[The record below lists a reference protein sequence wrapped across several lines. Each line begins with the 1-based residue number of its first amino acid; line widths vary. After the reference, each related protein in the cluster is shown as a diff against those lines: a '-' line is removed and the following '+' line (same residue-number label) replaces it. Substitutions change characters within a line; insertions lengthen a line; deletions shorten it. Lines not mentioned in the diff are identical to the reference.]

1 MAKDRFGYEEF
12 GVGMLVGLIFG
23 AGLGLL
29 LAPQSGA
36 ATRKQIA
43 ETAANIKDSAAD
55 LVDQAKKSLELA
67 MAKVEGALG
76 LEEKHIHKKLGE
88 IRAELEKYNLGKA

>member
-12 GVGMLVGLIFG
+12 GVGMLIGLIFG

-36 ATRKQIA
+36 ATRKQLTD
-43 ETAANIKDSAAD
+43 TASNLKDSAVD

-67 MAKVEGALG
+67 ATKVEGALG
-76 LEEKHIHKKLGE
+76 LEEKNIRKKLGE
-88 IRAELEKYNLGKA
+88 IRAELEKYKLGEA

>member
-12 GVGMLVGLIFG
+12 GVGMLIGLVFG

-36 ATRKQIA
+36 ATRKQISD
-43 ETAANIKDSAAD
+43 TAVNLKDSAVD
-55 LVDQAKKSLELA
+55 LV
-67 MAKVEGALG
+67 
-76 LEEKHIHKKLGE
+76 EKAVSRVWMISSHSG
-88 IRAELEKYNLGKA
+88 GSSSSQS